1 MQRLETESKGG
12 VNVLNIY
19 KLNKIERPN
28 NHLFIKPLS
37 PQLIYC
43 NFVVEI
49 VPEGADASSDLFITK
64 TNDGGLNRA
73 ADSKNIFMIDKQLLR
88 QTVDEAIA
96 GTALFVVDIAVEPG
110 NRIVVELDS
119 PTAVD
124 IDSCVAVTRKIES
137 VFDRDVEDY
146 ELEVGSAGLTS
157 PLRVKAQYDKN
168 IGNQV
173 EVLTRDGRKLK
184 GTLVAAT
191 DDGFTIET
199 PVKVKPEGAK
209 RPVIEMQPQT
219 FDYGDCKSVRYV
231 IDFK

>member
-1 MQRLETESKGG
+1 M
-12 VNVLNIY
+12 
-19 KLNKIERPN
+19 
-28 NHLFIKPLS
+28 
-37 PQLIYC
+37 
-43 NFVVEI
+43 VEI

-64 TNDGGLNRA
+64 TNYGGLNRA
-73 ADSKNIFMIDKQLLR
+73 VDSKNIFMIDKQLLR